1 MLKTRLKH
9 TTDLEEIRDA
19 LKSNILTLLLSLPIR
34 DSNSELVT
42 RKDVQPLVQSY
53 LQVIEKIDAY
63 KKAS

>member
-42 RKDVQPLVQSY
+42 RKDIQPLVQSY

>member
-42 RKDVQPLVQSY
+42 RKDVQPLIQSY
-53 LQVIEKIDAY
+53 LQVIEKIDEY